1 MENFG
6 FISYQESAL
15 LLRITYTEAQ
25 IASNRKYIA
34 RVVAHEDTHQW
45 FGNTVSPKWYD
56 LRVEN

>member
-25 IASNRKYIA
+25 IASYKKSIA
-34 RVVAHEDTHQW
+34 RIVAHEDCHQW
-45 FGNTVSPKWYD
+45 FGNTVSPKW
-56 LRVEN
+56 